1 MISAAF
7 SPDVARR
14 RAEPCAS
21 KGFARLRRRPMGSKL
36 PQNRGPWTVTG
47 VIGPDR
53 SPPHNF
59 PHDAIE
65 EAINVEGFQLWRLDK
80 TTEARP
86 IRAGCGELRRWEM
99 QLGPRAAGIF
109 SKRSA
114 RRFLGNAAIEFG
126 FEFRS
131 ADHREQSESTVVH
144 RSPWSQRVMREF
156 CGIPKA
162 WFRCGSSRT
171 SQRRVM
177 ISRSA
182 CD

>member
-1 MISAAF
+1 
-7 SPDVARR
+7 
-14 RAEPCAS
+14 
-21 KGFARLRRRPMGSKL
+21 MGSKL

-126 FEFRS
+126 FQFRS

-144 RSPWSQRVMREF
+144 RSPWSQGSPRLGSGAGRRERPEASHDLSISLRHARHLPAQ
-156 CGIPKA
+156 G
-162 WFRCGSSRT
+162 G
-171 SQRRVM
+171 QRPARKK
-177 ISRSA
+177 SF
-182 CD
+182 

>member
-21 KGFARLRRRPMGSKL
+21 KGFARLRRRPDGEQTPAESWSMDRY
-36 PQNRGPWTVTG
+36 RGD
-47 VIGPDR
+47 GPDR

-131 ADHREQSESTVVH
+131 ADHREQSELTVV
-144 RSPWSQRVMREF
+144 
-156 CGIPKA
+156 
-162 WFRCGSSRT
+162 
-171 SQRRVM
+171 
-177 ISRSA
+177 
-182 CD
+182 